1 MKMGCRIIG
10 LFVIIAALAMAG
22 IGVYAFTHRGDLVE
36 QAVVNAGGSKEVGKV
51 AHKVMEGE
59 NLSDTEIR
67 ESLGIDKKTY
77 KLVKKSAK
85 DLGID
90 LNDSSQL
97 REIGLQNAGNIQ
109 ELQNIAEQVQSGKL
123 TSEKQVKERLRKT
136 LNLPDSSK

>member
-22 IGVYAFTHRGDLVE
+22 IRVYAFTHRGDLVE
-36 QAVVNAGGSKEVGKV
+36 QAVVNAGGSEEVGKI
-51 AHKVMEGE
+51 AHKVMDGE
-59 NLSDTEIR
+59 DLTDTEIR
-67 ESLGIDKKTY
+67 ESLGIDKKAY
-77 KLVKKSAK
+77 KLVKKSAR

-90 LNDSSQL
+90 LNDSGQL

-123 TSEKQVKERLRKT
+123 TDEKQVRKALEKT
-136 LNLPDSSK
+136 LNLNSGK